1 VPPDVFIP
9 VAERSGLIV
18 PLGEWILREACR
30 QAAALRCLAGGEQL
44 RKVSVNVSAR
54 QLREPDFPSAVAAI
68 LAETGLDPGRLTLEI
83 TETAV
88 FDGGAALASVRAL
101 HRLGVS
107 IALDDFGT
115 GHSSLGLL
123 QTCPVDILKV
133 DKSFI
138 DGIVAGTQ
146 QTVVASALIHIAEG
160 MRLQAIAEGVE
171 TQAQAARLH
180 DLGYRY
186 AQGYHFARP
195 MPPAALADLRAA
207 PVSVAA

>member
-1 VPPDVFIP
+1 M
-9 VAERSGLIV
+9 
-18 PLGEWILREACR
+18 
-30 QAAALRCLAGGEQL
+30 
-44 RKVSVNVSAR
+44 
-54 QLREPDFPSAVAAI
+54 
-68 LAETGLDPGRLTLEI
+68 
-83 TETAV
+83 
-88 FDGGAALASVRAL
+88 RAL

-146 QTVVASALIHIAEG
+146 QTVVASALIQIAEG
-160 MRLQAIAEGVE
+160 MHLQAIAEGVE
-171 TQAQAARLH
+171 TAAQAARLH

-195 MPPAALADLRAA
+195 MPPAALADLLATAA
-207 PVSVAA
+207 TTAATDTGPAAAATDTGPAAAATVTGGPAAGATVGAAA